1 MSIEFTYF
9 NPEDKTI
16 LWGGLAQDKDTLPP
30 LPAGYEHY
38 RVALGINGNPEKHK
52 VQIDVVENEEKYSL
66 IDYTP
71 LRTHEE
77 LLQAIENE
85 RGRRLAKGFI
95 YDFKDGRGKHEI
107 GTSVADE
114 AGWDKVTKLSQAHIL
129 SGNPD
134 AKIQIV
140 TNTGP
145 VEVTAMEWQLILI
158 QAGAF
163 QQPIYAVSFGL
174 QTLDPL
180 PQDVE
185 NPEYWK

>member
-1 MSIEFTYF
+1 MTIQFTLF
-9 NPEDKTI
+9 NIEDKTI
-16 LWGGLAQDKDTLPP
+16 LCNGVCPNEDCLPEKP
-30 LPAGYEHY
+30 EGYKF
-38 RVALGINGNPEKHK
+38 AFGIKGNPETEKMQ
-52 VQIDVVENEEKYSL
+52 VDIVEGEDVYSL
-66 IDYTP
+66 IP
-71 LRTHEE
+71 WVRPREPEE
-77 LLQAIENE
+77 LLAAIETE
-85 RGRRLAKGFI
+85 RSRRLAEGFD
-95 YDFKDGRGKHEI
+95 YDFGDERGTHRI
-107 GTSVADE
+107 GTTIEDE
-114 AGWDKVTKLSQAHIL
+114 KGWDKVTKLSQAYIL

-158 QAGAF
+158 QVGAF

-185 NPEYWK
+185 NPEYWE